1 MLAGLGVL
9 NGQLLVADRLQTSPG
24 SLIKLGVIFNS
35 ISLFGFAFSGSLI
48 EAYFCLFL
56 FGLGNGM
63 LGPGISSSLSLSVGK
78 DNQGAAGGFLGT
90 VIPIGH
96 IASPLISMPLYTVNP
111 SYPYLLG
118 SSLMFFSAIFIFF
131 NSRHRWIRNK
141 NYRDDR
147 NLEFFEDSQ

>member
-1 MLAGLGVL
+1 
-9 NGQLLVADRLQTSPG
+9 
-24 SLIKLGVIFNS
+24 
-35 ISLFGFAFSGSLI
+35 
-48 EAYFCLFL
+48 
-56 FGLGNGM
+56 M

-96 IASPLISMPLYTVNP
+96 IASPLISMPLYTLNP

-141 NYRDDR
+141 IIEMTETLSFLKIHSR
-147 NLEFFEDSQ
+147 QPI